1 MQRRLWLDEGY
12 VSDGDTAPIKDKQET
27 YDSVFQSFSSRSS
40 PKPLSV
46 VVSNALVV
54 GQEFILTCLLL
65 TRHRAALWEQH
76 AEAEDDDRALRLGM
90 SLGFFFLA
98 LILIAL
104 HNKHSSPRLQS
115 RRNKLRQRTADAIFT
130 AALLRFLAAVL
141 KTLTASY
148 SSDTVNALA
157 IASLLFHIMACDY
170 SYANGYGGESA
181 DLDSTK
187 RPAFQGGTMSL
198 TAAFFGT
205 TLLASRLE
213 SNAGVYVFV
222 LSSVCLFALYPAARH
237 QVAFT
242 SGPWGTFQSRPG
254 LNSIDLLN
262 HSSLTLIFYYFMLT
276 FIHCDSATDDH
287 LAVDCSSIRYVG
299 TD

>member
-1 MQRRLWLDEGY
+1 MQRRLWLDEGCAI
-12 VSDGDTAPIKDKQET
+12 DGDTAPIKDKQET
-27 YDSVFQSFSSRSS
+27 YDSVFHSFSSRPSRE
-40 PKPLSV
+40 PLTA

-54 GQEFILTCLLL
+54 GQEFIVTCLLL
-65 TRHRAALWEQH
+65 TRHRAALWENNG
-76 AEAEDDDRALRLGM
+76 ETEDADQALRLGM
-90 SLGFFFLA
+90 STVFFLLV
-98 LILIAL
+98 LILVAL
-104 HNKHSSPRLQS
+104 YNKPLSPRLQS
-115 RRNKLRQRTADAIFT
+115 RRSKLSQRTTDAIFT
-130 AALLRFLAAVL
+130 AAFLRFLAAVL

-157 IASLLFHIMACDY
+157 IASLLFHLMACDY

-181 DLDSTK
+181 NLDSTK
-187 RPAFQGGTMSL
+187 RPAFQGGIMSL

-237 QVAFT
+237 QVAST

-254 LNSIDLLN
+254 LNSN
-262 HSSLTLIFYYFMLT
+262 QST
-276 FIHCDSATDDH
+276 C
-287 LAVDCSSIRYVG
+287 
-299 TD
+299 